1 MNNIK
6 ENYQIKME
14 HIIANIPQNS
24 VPKLML
30 QACCAP
36 CSSYVLEI
44 LSNYFQ
50 ITIVYYNPNIY
61 PYEEYIK
68 RLDEVKKL
76 IKLIKSRY
84 PIDILEVE
92 YDKAAF
98 DDISKGLEFEPEGGA
113 RCHKCYYLRMEK
125 VALLAKKNNYDY
137 FTTTLSISPYKN
149 AEVLNNIGAFLEN
162 KYNIKYLYADF
173 KKKEG
178 YKRSI
183 ELSKK
188 YNLYRQEYCG
198 CEFSIQKKE
207 ETIS

>member
-113 RCHKCYYLRMEK
+113 RCHKCYYLRIEK

>member
-178 YKRSI
+178 YKISI